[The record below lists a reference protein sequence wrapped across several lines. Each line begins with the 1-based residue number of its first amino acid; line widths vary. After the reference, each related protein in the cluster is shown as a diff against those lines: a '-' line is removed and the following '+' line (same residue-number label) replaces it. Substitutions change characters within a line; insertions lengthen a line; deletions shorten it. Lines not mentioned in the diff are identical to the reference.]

1 MENIV
6 GSYSMTKGF
15 VSQKSDIAIVELL
28 QLLKSRS
35 DTYYFLRYVDKVSGF
50 ITQDKL
56 PDTLSLEGQMFDH
69 KVEIRWKKRGDKYDV
84 LWLGIEEP
92 PKDFKSI
99 AGSWQYNNRKAL
111 VYPETETRLPKGI
124 KYRSDNVGQRY
135 FRDACTNTIHFIAL
149 RIK

>member
-1 MENIV
+1 
-6 GSYSMTKGF
+6 MTKGF

-56 PDTLSLEGQMFDH
+56 PDTLSPEGQMFD
-69 KVEIRWKKRGDKYDV
+69 KKLELRWKKRGAKYDV

-92 PKDFKSI
+92 TNNFKVI
-99 AGSWQYNNRKAL
+99 AGSWQYEDRDAL

-124 KYRSDNVGQRY
+124 KSGSVNVGQRY
-135 FRDACTNTIHFIAL
+135 FRDACTDTIHFIAL